1 MRHNAV
7 LQASNTVLASEN
19 RADLK
24 ATVRDWVDLLKP
36 RVVVLVMFTGIVGL
50 LLAPG
55 HLDPRLGFA
64 AILAIVAGAG
74 SAGAVNMWY
83 DRDIDGV
90 MKRTSRRPIPAGRIP
105 AHNVL
110 AFGIILAFSSVILMF
125 LATNLIAAGLLVAS
139 IIFYVVVYTMWLKRR
154 TPLNIV
160 IGGAAGAFP
169 PVIGWLAV
177 SGTLTLFPI
186 LMFAIVFLWTPPH
199 FWALSLY
206 AHSDYEEAAIP
217 MLPVMRGQRSTRLQ
231 IFVYTVFLVAISLLP
246 YMLGEVGVLYGVF
259 ALGLGCIFIALAYQ
273 VYLDQDKSGRSLLNN
288 VPARKTFG
296 FSLLYLFLLF
306 AMLVIDK
313 FLSVYMFKLKLY
325 M

>member
-7 LQASNTVLASEN
+7 LQASNTVLAPEG
-19 RADLK
+19 RADSK

-90 MKRTSRRPIPAGRIP
+90 MKRTSGRPIPAGKIP

-139 IIFYVVVYTMWLKRR
+139 IVFYVVVYTMWLKRR

-217 MLPVMRGQRSTRLQ
+217 MLPVIRGQRSTRLQ

-246 YMLGEVGVLYGVF
+246 WMLGEVGVFYGVF

-306 AMLVIDK
+306 GMLTIDN
-313 FLSVYMFKLKLY
+313 FLSVYVFRVKFY
-325 M
+325 I